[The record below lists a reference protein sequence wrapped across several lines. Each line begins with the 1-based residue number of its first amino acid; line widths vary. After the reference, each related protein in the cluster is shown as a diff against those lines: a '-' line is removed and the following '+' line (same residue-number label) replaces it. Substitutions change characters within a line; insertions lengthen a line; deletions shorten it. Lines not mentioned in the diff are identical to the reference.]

1 MSLWGVFFFI
11 WTLVC
16 YAFAKKLFI
25 HTRKIY
31 FSPIIVVPI
40 LSILSIIIFQRTFQ
54 DYYTYTQYLVAMLG
68 PITVAFA
75 IPVFR
80 YRTMIRKYFKVL
92 IITSSISMLIGIL
105 SSWCLAN
112 LFNIEQIVKNSLL
125 ARSISIHFALI
136 LTEKID
142 GSISLIPLFTVITG
156 LVGMLFGDLFLMWMR
171 YQHRIA
177 HGAAFGNAAHA
188 MGIARAQQRHSEEG
202 VVASLSMI
210 ISGIIMVLF
219 APPVIALIKMLS

>member
-11 WTLVC
+11 WKLVC

-92 IITSSISMLIGIL
+92 MENT
-105 SSWCLAN
+105 N
-112 LFNIEQIVKNSLL
+112 TN
-125 ARSISIHFALI
+125 
-136 LTEKID
+136 
-142 GSISLIPLFTVITG
+142 
-156 LVGMLFGDLFLMWMR
+156 FLR
-171 YQHRIA
+171 
-177 HGAAFGNAAHA
+177 
-188 MGIARAQQRHSEEG
+188 
-202 VVASLSMI
+202 
-210 ISGIIMVLF
+210 
-219 APPVIALIKMLS
+219 